1 MTADRRRELAEMS
14 DAWLAEMLRVH
25 GQALEELKEEY
36 NRRFPV
42 PQGTKLVELPCTLQD
57 LETAVHVHG
66 DHNGFH
72 GKVDVVLE
80 GAVDPMARDYLA
92 VTEGGAE

>member
-36 NRRFPV
+36 NRRFPA
-42 PQGTKLVELPCTLQD
+42 PQRAKLVELPCTLQD

-72 GKVDVVLE
+72 GKVGFGLVGLGD
-80 GAVDPMARDYLA
+80 AKYLT